1 MITINQLY
9 TDIDPDLTKAWNN
22 DVVKSVGLTAVK
34 DSMLGIITTKK
45 GTRPFLPDFGCGLSD
60 ELFEN
65 MNPLTSDTLSR
76 NIVSAINA
84 YEPRVSSIT
93 CNVDP
98 VYDDNSILISIYFSI
113 IDNPDT
119 INELKLSLEQSM

>member
-9 TDIDPDLTKAWNN
+9 TDIDPDLSKAWNN
-22 DVVKSVGLTAVK
+22 DVVKSIGLTAVK